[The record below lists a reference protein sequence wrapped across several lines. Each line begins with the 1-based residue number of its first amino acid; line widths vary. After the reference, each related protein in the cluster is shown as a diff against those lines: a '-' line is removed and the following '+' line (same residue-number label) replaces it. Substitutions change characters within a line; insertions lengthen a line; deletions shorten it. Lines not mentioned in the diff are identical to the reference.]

1 MNDLL
6 PYIPDHLS
14 NTRASLGYFMPE
26 ISLGILFILVFV
38 TDLLFGKAYGWLC
51 RAIAIAGLLFV
62 LYQSLWQF
70 VLMTDL
76 LASTRQSTMFIFNGM
91 LLLHRTAISFKLI
104 IDVIAIIILLYI
116 PWDKALRAH
125 FKGLADLYSI
135 IIASVLGLHLMVM
148 AVNLL
153 SIYLSIEMV
162 SIASYLMVAYRSDT
176 PVTTEAGMKYVLFG
190 AVSSAIMLYGIS
202 LLYGFSG
209 SLDIFSATFIQNLS
223 LANPVSVGLAIM
235 LVMVGMG
242 FKLSFVPMHFWVPD
256 VYQGA
261 ATPVTAYLSTLPKIA
276 GFALLANFLI
286 PFIFLFAKW
295 TAFDFRLF
303 FSVIGIV
310 TMIVGNLAAIW
321 QTNIKRLLAYSSIGH
336 TGFALMALVTF
347 SQAGISSMLFYLAVY
362 AVANIGAL
370 MLSSYYVNKIGA
382 HDLDSYK
389 GVGLRY
395 PLPSVCFVI
404 ILISLTGLPISAG
417 FNGKVMVFSSVYQV
431 YQQSHNVLLLA
442 LMITGAATTVV
453 SLFYYIK
460 IPLYLFLKKNDHH
473 AEDQLVTHQYLIIS
487 ICVISAFVLAAG
499 FFPQILNFLHV

>member
-1 MNDLL
+1 MQQLL
-6 PYIPDHLS
+6 PYLPQQLS
-14 NTRASLGYFMPE
+14 DIRTSLGYFLPE
-26 ISLGILFILVFV
+26 ISLAVLFILVF
-38 TDLLFGKAYGWLC
+38 TIDLIIGKTNSWLC
-51 RAIAIAGLLFV
+51 RALGVAGLLFSI
-62 LYQSLWQF
+62 YQNLWQL
-70 VLMTDL
+70 VLLKNTPE
-76 LASTRQSTMFIFNGM
+76 AYKFIFDGM
-91 LLLHRTAISFKLI
+91 LLLHHTAIFFKLI
-104 IDVIAIIILLYI
+104 IDVIAILILLYI

-153 SIYLSIEMV
+153 SIYVSIEMV

-209 SLDIFSATFIQNLS
+209 TLDIYGATFIHNLT
-223 LANPVSVGLAIM
+223 LVNPVSVSLAIV
-235 LVMVGMG
+235 LVMVGIG

-261 ATPVTAYLSTLPKIA
+261 ATPVTAYLSTIPKIA
-276 GFALLANFLI
+276 AFGLFINLLT
-286 PFIFLFAKW
+286 PFISYGTFS
-295 TAFDFRLF
+295 AFDFRLF
-303 FSVIGIV
+303 LSVIGII

-321 QTNIKRLLAYSSIGH
+321 QTNIKRMLAYSSIGH
-336 TGFALMALVTF
+336 TGFALMALATF
-347 SQAGISSMLFYLAVY
+347 SQAGISALLFYLLVY
-362 AVANIGAL
+362 AVANVGAL
-370 MLSSYYVNKIGA
+370 MLCSHFVNKIGA

-395 PLPSVCFVI
+395 PLPAACFVI
-404 ILISLTGLPISAG
+404 ILISLAGLPISAG
-417 FNGKVMVFSSVYQV
+417 FNGKVLVFSSVYQV
-431 YQQSHNVLLLA
+431 YQQSHNVWLLA

-460 IPLYLFLKKNDHH
+460 IPLYLFLKKNEHH
-473 AEDQLVTHQYLIIS
+473 AEDQLSTHQYLLIA
-487 ICVISAFVLAAG
+487 ICVISILILAVG
-499 FFPQILNFLHV
+499 VFPQVLNILQA